1 MGCERCEAI
10 GFTVITPTSHRF
22 GVGSRTAAFWGGQLE
37 PSAASPSSLGQGI
50 GPGQGLGR
58 LAPGN

>member
-10 GFTVITPTSHRF
+10 GFTVFTPTSHRF
-22 GVGSRTAAFWGGQLE
+22 GVGSQTAAFRGVQLE
-37 PSAASPSSLGQGI
+37 PSAVSPSSLGQGI